1 MKQLKRT
8 GHLQIPFGTLELVL
22 LTDGYFTLETLQ
34 PTLAPKIPSQLVEME
49 LQRLSLS
56 TKIYQAPI
64 IIMLIKQQN
73 RYILIDTGEGHY
85 DTDKAGNLM
94 ESLL

>member
-1 MKQLKRT
+1 
-8 GHLQIPFGTLELVL
+8 
-22 LTDGYFTLETLQ
+22 
-34 PTLAPKIPSQLVEME
+34 ME

-85 DTDKAGNLM
+85 GIMYKTCGVEEK
-94 ESLL
+94 